1 MASLPQPRAASSRV
15 SKANVPALLAL
26 GGVLEDLVEVREHC
40 AWVVEQP
47 RRDERVGEELPRD
60 DGGED
65 RIALAQRGE
74 VLDDRVLGVDL
85 ETLLGQYASKD
96 FSMQVSTSTVS
107 ITVTAVSITG
117 TAVSITTASRTTH
130 LLTCCLAYLLT
141 DSRTHSLTGLLGQLG
156 RGARLDHGHHLA
168 HARLWP
174 RYTRMYMW
182 PRYTRMYIGMAFA

>member
-1 MASLPQPRAASSRV
+1 VASLPQPRAASSRV
-15 SKANVPALLAL
+15 SKAYVPALLAL

-60 DGGED
+60 DGGEV

-96 FSMQVSTSTVS
+96 FSMQVTTSTVS
-107 ITVTAVSITG
+107 ITVTAVSITV

>member
-1 MASLPQPRAASSRV
+1 M
-15 SKANVPALLAL
+15 PALLAL

-60 DGGED
+60 DGGEV

-96 FSMQVSTSTVS
+96 FSMQVTTSTVS
-107 ITVTAVSITG
+107 ITV

>member
-1 MASLPQPRAASSRV
+1 VASLPQPRAASSRV

-60 DGGED
+60 DGGEV

>member
-60 DGGED
+60 DGGEV

-96 FSMQVSTSTVS
+96 FSMQVTTSTVS
-107 ITVTAVSITG
+107 ITVTAVSITV

-130 LLTCCLAYLLT
+130 LRTCCLAYLLT
-141 DSRTHSLTGLLGQLG
+141 DSRTHSLACSGSLGVAPDSTMVIILRMLACG
-156 RGARLDHGHHLA
+156 RGIRVCICG
-168 HARLWP
+168 RGI
-174 RYTRMYMW
+174 RVC
-182 PRYTRMYIGMAFA
+182 I